1 MFVKTYEPSS
11 YVKYLF
17 EVKGRITLDDFDEAQ
32 YKRLY
37 SGYTGEKQF
46 YERIKNCGSTKL
58 WDLRLDYHGEVQ
70 YDFLVIHDGYLFHFD
85 IKNFS
90 GHYSFIDNNF
100 VSEQNYV
107 IKDPISQFNG
117 AHIKLKHFCMKHNL
131 DYKIL
136 SYVVFINPDFIVTG
150 FNGHSHILFHKDVD
164 RIVNALIK
172 PSNDVDIRALTTLSK
187 FHKKDSKN
195 ERICYYPFNDMK
207 KGIKCPSCKNFLR
220 PFHNKERRIIC
231 ECGRRVTKQEAVHI
245 AFDTIALLKQSHVK
259 TSEIVDFTGIGKT
272 TIKKIMSKN
281 YASVGKICGKAYIAS
296 EHASFI
302 LKERY
307 EEYTY
312 KIVWVND

>member
-46 YERIKNCGSTKL
+46 YESIKNCGSTKL

-117 AHIKLKHFCMKHNL
+117 AHIKLKQFCMKHNL

-150 FNGHSHILFHKDVD
+150 FNGHSHILFHGELCLCPPYTTTINPVHSLYVADFT
-164 RIVNALIK
+164 IVRHTYSLH
-172 PSNDVDIRALTTLSK
+172 SFS
-187 FHKKDSKN
+187 
-195 ERICYYPFNDMK
+195 
-207 KGIKCPSCKNFLR
+207 FLPLKYI
-220 PFHNKERRIIC
+220 PFHCKVVRS
-231 ECGRRVTKQEAVHI
+231 TK
-245 AFDTIALLKQSHVK
+245 
-259 TSEIVDFTGIGKT
+259 
-272 TIKKIMSKN
+272 
-281 YASVGKICGKAYIAS
+281 
-296 EHASFI
+296 
-302 LKERY
+302 
-307 EEYTY
+307 
-312 KIVWVND
+312 